1 MASNS
6 TLIKPIDVLTMKRIL
21 NSKLFKI
28 LFVCAVLIITI
39 KSAWPVTVL

>member
-6 TLIKPIDVLTMKRIL
+6 TLTKPIDVLTMKTIL
-21 NSKLFKI
+21 NSKIFKI
-28 LFVCAVLIITI
+28 IFVCAVLIITI

>member
-1 MASNS
+1 
-6 TLIKPIDVLTMKRIL
+6 MKRIL
-21 NSKLFKI
+21 NSKFFKI

>member
-6 TLIKPIDVLTMKRIL
+6 TLTKLIDVLAMKTIL
-21 NSKLFKI
+21 NSKIFKI
-28 LFVCAVLIITI
+28 IFVCVVLIII

>member
-1 MASNS
+1 
-6 TLIKPIDVLTMKRIL
+6 MKRIL

-39 KSAWPVTVL
+39 KSAWTVTVL